1 MSEIYQKIEK
11 IMKMK
16 ISTLILLTQLYSSVL
31 FAQNLQLNQTY
42 SNDTV
47 LYLFNNETIG
57 SLKLNALIKL
67 DSENSLIRVILV
79 DTDLHEWL
87 VYETYS
93 QIIENNTTS
102 FINEADETEFLS
114 NIHPKFIKIQT
125 VEASLSISSF
135 VLGAPLKSD
144 NEQMTANNRIALK
157 QRKNKEKIN
166 QLNNVLKKMEKNGW
180 LVKLGFQTYLMKG
193 KRKLLVMINLT

>member
-57 SLKLNALIKL
+57 SLKLNASIKL

-125 VEASLSISSF
+125 VEA
-135 VLGAPLKSD
+135 
-144 NEQMTANNRIALK
+144 
-157 QRKNKEKIN
+157 
-166 QLNNVLKKMEKNGW
+166 
-180 LVKLGFQTYLMKG
+180 
-193 KRKLLVMINLT
+193 